1 MILRTVNPQRVENRR
16 RQILDAARYCFEQK
30 GFHATSM
37 AEICARAEMS
47 PGALYRYFSSKE
59 EIIVA
64 MSEETNFQS
73 IDSLRTKT
81 EEVKNGNN
89 FLEAIHALLAEIA
102 ETNFSKEQGALC
114 AESISEAMRNTQF
127 ANAASVAYL
136 EYQEL
141 FSQLLELGKEQ
152 GALDKEQDTIELAAV
167 LMAIVDGMVLRMA
180 FDSEFKSETAVKW
193 IGNLFCRYLTTVGKE
208 YVSNNFGNPI
218 CVVDFKN
225 TRFPGGQFDE

>member
-16 RQILDAARYCFEQK
+16 RQILDAARFCFEQK

-64 MSEETNFQS
+64 MSEETNFQA

-81 EEVKNGNN
+81 EDVKNGSN
-89 FLEAIHALLAEIA
+89 FLDAIHGLLTEIA
-102 ETNFSKEQGALC
+102 ATNFSKDQGALC

-127 ANAASVAYL
+127 ANAASIAYI

-141 FSQLLELGKEQ
+141 FAQLLELGKNQ
-152 GALDKEQDTIELAAV
+152 GAIDEDQDTLELAAI

-180 FDSEFKSETAVKW
+180 FDSDFKSETAVKW
-193 IGNLFCRYLTTVGKE
+193 IGNLFCRYLTSEAKD
-208 YVSNNFGNPI
+208 YVSNNFGKPI
-218 CVVDFKN
+218 CIVDFKN